1 MLKFLGRS
9 NKLAK
14 KVLVYVILC
23 SSVLSISSTAVQLYI
38 EYQESIQNLEERFEN
53 IESSYLEAI
62 SSSLWDFNET
72 LVNQQ
77 IHGIVNLP
85 DIVYVEI
92 KTTFDDSFSAGNKDH
107 KVKKQAVYPIIYGD
121 DSIGTLIVSASYD
134 DIETRLEQHAKII
147 IVSEFLKIFFVAL
160 VLIIIVHMMITRHIY
175 HITRYSKDISGTNL
189 NRPLILFSRSKNEDE
204 LDELA
209 QAINDMRTTILD
221 EIVKLETAENELI
234 QLSGEL
240 EIKVFERT
248 EELQKSNG
256 QLQQSLADLTL
267 AKDQLVQSEKMA
279 SLGQLVAGVAHE
291 VNTPLGICVTSVSA
305 LKEKVQVLMHDIEEG
320 KLTKTNLTNTL
331 NLLIEYQ
338 EIIEKSL
345 TKAVEL
351 IRSFKSVAVEQHTDP
366 EIKINM
372 AKHVDDVV
380 NTVKTMFKRKSYEID
395 INIDEN
401 LEINTFP
408 SAWNQILTNFLMN
421 THIHGFEGREDGKIG
436 ISFSVENGSLVFD
449 YTDDGKGISPSL
461 KQKIF
466 DPFVT
471 TKRGQGG
478 TGLGLNIVYNLITS
492 KLHGSIEIKDAEM
505 GVHFRVKIPYTP

>member
-1 MLKFLGRS
+1 
-9 NKLAK
+9 
-14 KVLVYVILC
+14 
-23 SSVLSISSTAVQLYI
+23 
-38 EYQESIQNLEERFEN
+38 
-53 IESSYLEAI
+53 
-62 SSSLWDFNET
+62 
-72 LVNQQ
+72 
-77 IHGIVNLP
+77 
-85 DIVYVEI
+85 
-92 KTTFDDSFSAGNKDH
+92 
-107 KVKKQAVYPIIYGD
+107 
-121 DSIGTLIVSASYD
+121 
-134 DIETRLEQHAKII
+134 
-147 IVSEFLKIFFVAL
+147 
-160 VLIIIVHMMITRHIY
+160 
-175 HITRYSKDISGTNL
+175 
-189 NRPLILFSRSKNEDE
+189 
-204 LDELA
+204 
-209 QAINDMRTTILD
+209 
-221 EIVKLETAENELI
+221 
-234 QLSGEL
+234 
-240 EIKVFERT
+240 
-248 EELQKSNG
+248 
-256 QLQQSLADLTL
+256 
-267 AKDQLVQSEKMA
+267 
-279 SLGQLVAGVAHE
+279 
-291 VNTPLGICVTSVSA
+291 
-305 LKEKVQVLMHDIEEG
+305 MHDIEEG